1 MTRPKIVCLSLLALS
16 AGIGFGNEID
26 VPMVE
31 DAAALKS
38 ASEMSVASGRI
49 FAVDLMKGKSGNLLE
64 GSSDTELPAGRY
76 RLHVSLAIAPLGH
89 GRRAEAEASEPPKQP
104 DTIVPDKTVPAVLE
118 VKDED
123 ELEGPDDEASGKGLL
138 NVLIV
143 KGLHHYLYRIP
154 EAIRA
159 AAPDARIS
167 QCTAGGIPNTYQEV
181 FQYDMTVLADFGAE
195 AWGAGGHKRL
205 AEFVGAGGKLVV
217 LGGQSTLGQGF
228 LKGTP
233 LEKMLPVEA
242 RPAKDVYRLSKPI
255 AFGPKKNVPFK
266 DSPLLYYYH
275 ATKPRD
281 DTRTLLWAG
290 ELPLLLERKVGKGKS
305 LVFIGTALGEAQSKD
320 EIPFWEWKDWP
331 EIIGNAIV
339 K

>member
-1 MTRPKIVCLSLLALS
+1 MRKNFFSELQMTRPKIVCLSLLAPS

-49 FAVDLMKGKSGNLLE
+49 FTVDLMKGKSGNLLE

-76 RLHVSLAIAPLGH
+76 RFHVSLAIAPLGH
-89 GRRAEAEASEPPKQP
+89 GKRAEAEVSELPKQP
-104 DTIVPDKTVPAVLE
+104 DTIVPDKTVPAALE
-118 VKDED
+118 VKDDD
-123 ELEGPDDEASGKGLL
+123 EKEGTDDEASGKEFLD
-138 NVLIV
+138 VLIV

-159 AAPDARIS
+159 AAPDARIN
-167 QCTAGGIPNTYQEV
+167 QCTTGGIPKTYQEV
-181 FQYDMTVLADFGAE
+181 FQYDIIVLADFVREGC
-195 AWGAGGHKRL
+195 
-205 AEFVGAGGKLVV
+205 KLVV

-228 LKGTP
+228 FKGTS
-233 LEKMLPVEA
+233 LEKVLPVEV
-242 RPAKDVYRLSKPI
+242 RPAKDVYRLLKPI

-290 ELPLLLERKVGKGKS
+290 ELPLLLKRKVEKGKS